1 MSCVWPKFPSA
12 KCSLVIDILSK
23 EDFLSEEKL
32 CQTIDC
38 HYFSKVIQ
46 LISTND
52 ELIGIVEQLLSS
64 TKTLSY
70 YLIKKIPVFVLIDKI
85 LINAFIKRGQLFGL
99 SINRE
104 IDFDD
109 CLALLPNGRI
119 VLSLKESTYHR
130 LGIVGKKSILNRNKN
145 SIQKYL
151 VEIDMNDDHFR
162 AGTKHYQRT
171 YECLQ
176 RSGLLFDILIKWEV
190 SDEEL
195 NKESI
200 SSMSIQ
206 NFFNYIKTNS
216 SDSDLNSIEIIR
228 CLPSLRKF
236 TNNYVPIPTI
246 SEEYLF
252 EDIKDLIE
260 WFGAQV
266 CQIDCNQSEDTDV
279 STFGFSNTEKRADIS
294 CVELNGFFTR
304 FDVLC
309 LLTKLNHLFKS
320 GVNSIIVNGF
330 EDTPIAWKGNNN
342 EHQKCL
348 SGENIYGFGSKEDIR
363 FIWRIADEYDFGIE
377 RL

>member
-1 MSCVWPKFPSA
+1 
-12 KCSLVIDILSK
+12 
-23 EDFLSEEKL
+23 
-32 CQTIDC
+32 
-38 HYFSKVIQ
+38 
-46 LISTND
+46 
-52 ELIGIVEQLLSS
+52 
-64 TKTLSY
+64 
-70 YLIKKIPVFVLIDKI
+70 
-85 LINAFIKRGQLFGL
+85 
-99 SINRE
+99 
-104 IDFDD
+104 
-109 CLALLPNGRI
+109 
-119 VLSLKESTYHR
+119 
-130 LGIVGKKSILNRNKN
+130 
-145 SIQKYL
+145 
-151 VEIDMNDDHFR
+151 MNDDHFR